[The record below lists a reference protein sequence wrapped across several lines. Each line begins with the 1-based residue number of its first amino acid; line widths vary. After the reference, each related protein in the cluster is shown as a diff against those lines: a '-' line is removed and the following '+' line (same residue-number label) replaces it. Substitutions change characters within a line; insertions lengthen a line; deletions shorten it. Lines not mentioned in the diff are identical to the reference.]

1 MLFSSPIFLLLFL
14 PAVLFIYFL
23 TPKKFKNL
31 TLLVF
36 SLIFYTWG
44 EKELVILILLSA
56 IVDFISGMI
65 ISKGKRKLGLYISI
79 VFNVSILLYFK
90 YANFISGNLIHMLE
104 AFNMSSEN
112 ALNFSNVAL
121 PLGISFYTF
130 QTMSYTID
138 VYRGHVKASNNFIDF
153 ATYVTM
159 FPQLIAGPIVRY
171 AVIEKEL
178 KNRIVTTSLFYE
190 GVERFIIGLSKKMII
205 ANNCA
210 LLADGVFNLPA
221 SESSAITAWLGVIAY
236 SFQIYFDFSGY
247 SDMAI
252 GLGKMFGFN
261 FPENFN
267 FPYISKS
274 IREFWRRWHMTLSTW
289 FRDYLYISLGG
300 NRKGNWRTYINLI
313 IVFLITGL
321 WHGASWTFV
330 VWGLFHGA
338 FLIIERI
345 LINKSIKLSSPIFSH
360 LYVILVL
367 SISWVFFRS
376 NTIGDAFNYIT
387 TMFDFSLSTN
397 TEFLNFYLTKEL
409 LFVLVLATMLST
421 PIYSQLKRYIY
432 SLNISTNTKKI
443 FLPLKLVGLFILLVI
458 CFTYIATDSY
468 NPFIYFRF

>member
-1 MLFSSPIFLLLFL
+1 MLFSSPIFLFLFL
-14 PAVLFIYFL
+14 PAVLLIYFL
-23 TPKKFKNL
+23 TPKRFKNY

-36 SLIFYTWG
+36 SLFFYTWG
-44 EKELVILILLSA
+44 EKELVILILLSTL
-56 IVDFISGMI
+56 VDYTSGLLISY
-65 ISKGKRKLGLYISI
+65 GKRRLGLYFSI
-79 VFNVSILLYFK
+79 GFNVSILLYFK
-90 YANFISGNLIHMLE
+90 YANFISGNLIGALE
-104 AFNMSSEN
+104 FLNMSSEN
-112 ALNFSNVAL
+112 ALQFSNIAL

-138 VYRGHVKASNNFIDF
+138 VYRGQVKASKNFIDF
-153 ATYVTM
+153 ATYVTL

-178 KNRIVTTSLFYE
+178 KNRTVTTSLFYE

-221 SESSAITAWLGVIAY
+221 SESSAIIAWLGIIAY

-267 FPYISKS
+267 YPYIAKS
-274 IREFWRRWHMTLSTW
+274 IREFWRRWHITLSTW

-300 NRKGNWRTYINLI
+300 NRKGPWRTYIHLI
-313 IVFLITGL
+313 IVFFITGL

-330 VWGLFHGA
+330 FWGLFHGM
-338 FLIIERI
+338 FLIIERV
-345 LINKSIKLSSPIFSH
+345 LENKHLKVPALLSH
-360 LYVILVL
+360 VYVIFVL
-367 SISWVFFRS
+367 NISWVFFRS
-376 NTIGDAFNYIT
+376 DTMADSFQYIA
-387 TMFDFSLSTN
+387 TMFNFSLQTN
-397 TEFLNFYLTKEL
+397 MEFLNYYLTKEL
-409 LFVLVLATMLST
+409 IFVLFAALILST
-421 PIYSQLKRYIY
+421 PIYKKVMYY
-432 SLNISTNTKKI
+432 TTHSTMTLTNYTL
-443 FLPLKLVGLFILLVI
+443 FSPLKSIGLFMLLII